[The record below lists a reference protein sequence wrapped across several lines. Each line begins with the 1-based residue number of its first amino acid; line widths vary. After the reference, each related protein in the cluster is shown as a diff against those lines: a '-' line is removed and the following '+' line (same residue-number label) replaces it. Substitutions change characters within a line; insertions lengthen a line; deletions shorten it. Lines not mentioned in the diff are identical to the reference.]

1 MSIFL
6 SYGLGI
12 VTLVLSWFL
21 LKDLLLASIVVFTSS
36 SIFLYFQGPNAI
48 AFSLCLSNGWIIL
61 NTIID
66 KLFPVN

>member
-21 LKDLLLASIVVFTSS
+21 LKDLLLASIVVLTSS

>member
-1 MSIFL
+1 MRIFL
-6 SYGLGI
+6 SYGSGI

-21 LKDLLLASIVVFTSS
+21 LKDLLLASILIFISS

-66 KLFPVN
+66 RLFPVN